1 MGGKQLPPQQSKS
14 GFVGDPGL
22 DIATRLVHAG
32 ERAGLLTAVPVS
44 TPIYASVTY
53 TYGSMAEVDKVF
65 GGEMPGY
72 VYSRYAN
79 PTLTALES
87 AMHALEGGF
96 AASAFGSGMAALHAA
111 LLACDIGS
119 GCTVLA
125 SQDLYGA
132 TIGLLNTVFTPF
144 AVNTIM
150 ADYSDLEELE
160 RKAPEM
166 RPRIMIAE
174 TISNPL
180 LKVCDLERCAEIA
193 HAIGAKLI
201 VDNTFATPYL
211 CRPLELG
218 ADIVVHSATK
228 YLGGHGDVMGG
239 IVVAREEPQHNALRS
254 VMKLAG
260 GIMSPY
266 DAHEILRGLK
276 TLALRVERQCA
287 NAHAIAEK
295 LSADRRVA
303 RVHYPGLATSD
314 GGRKLERTLRPK
326 YAGAMV
332 AIELANNTKEGAFRF
347 MDALRLVVR
356 STSLGDVFTSALHPA
371 TASHRDVPPAR
382 RRALGIT
389 DGLVRLSIGI
399 EHVDDILADI
409 GQALDASVA

>member
-1 MGGKQLPPQQSKS
+1 MGGKQ
-14 GFVGDPGL
+14 L

-32 ERAGLLTAVPVS
+32 ERQVPAAVPVA

-53 TYGSMAEVDKVF
+53 TYPTMAEVDKVF
-65 GGEMPGY
+65 GGEIPGY

-87 AMHALEGGF
+87 AVHALEGGF
-96 AASAFGSGMAALHAA
+96 GASAFGSGMAALHAA
-111 LLACDIGS
+111 LLACDIAS

-132 TIGLLNTVFTPF
+132 TINLLNSVFTSF
-144 AVNTIM
+144 GVNTIV
-150 ADYSDLEELE
+150 ADYADLDVLE
-160 RKAPEM
+160 KKVREV

-174 TISNPL
+174 TVSNPL
-180 LKVCDLERCAEIA
+180 LKVCDLAQSAEIA
-193 HAIGAKLI
+193 HSVGARLI

-211 CRPLELG
+211 CRPFHLG
-218 ADIVVHSATK
+218 ADMVVHSATK
-228 YLGGHGDVMGG
+228 YLAGHGDVMGG
-239 IVVAREEPQHNALRS
+239 IAVAREEQQHNALRS
-254 VMKLAG
+254 IMKLAG

-287 NAHAIAEK
+287 NARTIAEK

-303 RVHYPGLATSD
+303 RVHYPALATGD
-314 GGRKLERTLRPK
+314 ARRKLEGTLRPN

-332 AIELANNTKEGAFRF
+332 AIELVNNNKEGAFRF

-356 STSLGDVFTSALHPA
+356 STSLGDVFSSALHPA
-371 TASHRDVPPAR
+371 TASHRDMAPAR

-399 EHVDDILADI
+399 EHVDDILADLN
-409 GQALDASVA
+409 QALNASAA

>member
-1 MGGKQLPPQQSKS
+1 MGERK
-14 GFVGDPGL
+14 L
-22 DIATRLVHAG
+22 DIATQLVHAG
-32 ERAGLLTAVPVS
+32 ERQVPAAIPVT
-44 TPIYASVTY
+44 TPIYASATY
-53 TYGSMAEVDKVF
+53 TYRSMAEVDKVF

-79 PTLTALES
+79 PTLTALET
-87 AMHALEGGF
+87 AVHALEGGF
-96 AASAFGSGMAALHAA
+96 GASAFGSGMAALHAA
-111 LLACDIGS
+111 LLACDIGA
-119 GCTVLA
+119 GVTVLA

-132 TIGLLNTVFTPF
+132 TIGLLNNVFASF
-144 AVNTIM
+144 SVETIM
-150 ADYSDLEELE
+150 VDYSDLNALE
-160 RKAPEM
+160 QKA
-166 RPRIMIAE
+166 RATKPRIMIAE

-180 LKVCDLERCAEIA
+180 LKVCDLACCAEIA
-193 HAIGAKLI
+193 HAVGARLI

-211 CRPLELG
+211 CRPLDLG
-218 ADIVVHSATK
+218 ADVVVHSATK

-239 IVVAREEPQHNALRS
+239 IVVAREEAQHNLLRS

-287 NAHAIAEK
+287 NASAIAQK
-295 LSADRRVA
+295 LSGDRRVG
-303 RVHYPGLATSD
+303 RVYYPGLVPPDAR
-314 GGRKLERTLRPK
+314 RKLERTLRPH

-347 MDALRLVVR
+347 MDGLRLVVR

-371 TASHRDVPPAR
+371 TASHREVAPAR
-382 RRALGIT
+382 RRALGIA

-399 EHVDDILADI
+399 EHVDDILADLD
-409 GQALDASVA
+409 QALDASAA

>member
-1 MGGKQLPPQQSKS
+1 MGGKQ
-14 GFVGDPGL
+14 L

-32 ERAGLLTAVPVS
+32 ERQVPAAVPVA

-79 PTLTALES
+79 PTVTALEN
-87 AMHALEGGF
+87 AVHALEGGF

-111 LLACDIGS
+111 LLACDIAPGV
-119 GCTVLA
+119 TVLA

-132 TIGLLNTVFTPF
+132 TIGLLNTVFTSYG
-144 AVNTIM
+144 VNIIM
-150 ADYSDLEELE
+150 VDYSDLDALE
-160 RKAPEM
+160 QRARQTK
-166 RPRIMIAE
+166 PRIMIAE

-180 LKVCDLERCAEIA
+180 LKVCDLARCAEIA
-193 HAIGAKLI
+193 HAVGARLI

-211 CRPLELG
+211 CRPFDLG
-218 ADIVVHSATK
+218 ADVVVHSATK

-239 IVVAREEPQHNALRS
+239 IVIAREEPQHNALRS
-254 VMKLAG
+254 IMKLAG

-266 DAHEILRGLK
+266 DAHEIMRGLK

-287 NAHAIAEK
+287 NAQTIATR
-295 LSADRRVA
+295 LSADRRVS
-303 RVHYPGLATSD
+303 RVHYPALATGD
-314 GGRKLERTLRPK
+314 ARRQLERTLRPH

-347 MDALRLVVR
+347 MDALRLVLR

-371 TASHRDVPPAR
+371 TASHRDVAPAR
-382 RRALGIT
+382 RRALGIA

-399 EHVDDILADI
+399 EHVDDLLADLN
-409 GQALDASVA
+409 QALEASVA

>member
-1 MGGKQLPPQQSKS
+1 MARQ
-14 GFVGDPGL
+14 L

-32 ERAGLLTAVPVS
+32 ERQVPSAVPVS

-65 GGEMPGY
+65 GGEVPGY

-79 PTLTALES
+79 PTLTALENAVLS
-87 AMHALEGGF
+87 LEGGF
-96 AASAFGSGMAALHAA
+96 GASAFGSGMAALHAA
-111 LLACDIGS
+111 LLACDIAS

-132 TIGLLNTVFTPF
+132 TIGLLNNVFTPF
-144 AVNTIM
+144 GVSTIM
-150 ADYSDLEELE
+150 VDYSDLDTLE
-160 RKAPEM
+160 KKAREV

-174 TISNPL
+174 TVSNPL
-180 LKVCDLERCAEIA
+180 LKVSDLGCCAEIA
-193 HAIGAKLI
+193 HAVGARLI

-211 CRPLELG
+211 CRPFDLG
-218 ADIVVHSATK
+218 ADLVVHSATK
-228 YLGGHGDVMGG
+228 YLAGHGDVMGG
-239 IVVAREEPQHNALRS
+239 IAIAREEPQHNVLRS
-254 VMKLAG
+254 IMKLAG

-276 TLALRVERQCA
+276 TLALRVERQCS
-287 NAHAIAEK
+287 NARTIADK
-295 LSADRRVA
+295 LSADRRVS
-303 RVHYPGLATSD
+303 RVHYPGLTAGD
-314 GGRKLERTLRPK
+314 AKRKLERTLRPS

-332 AIELANNTKEGAFRF
+332 AIELANNTREGAFRF

-356 STSLGDVFTSALHPA
+356 STSLGDVFSSALHPA

-382 RRALGIT
+382 RRAFGIS

-399 EHVDDILADI
+399 EHVDDILADLE
-409 GQALDASVA
+409 QALDASTR

>member
-1 MGGKQLPPQQSKS
+1 MGGKQLPPQGSKS
-14 GFVGDPGL
+14 GLVGDPGL

-32 ERAGLLTAVPVS
+32 ERQVPAAVPVA

-65 GGEMPGY
+65 AGEMPGY

-87 AMHALEGGF
+87 AVHALEGGF

-111 LLACDIGS
+111 LLACDLAPGV
-119 GCTVLA
+119 TVLA

-132 TIGLLNTVFTPF
+132 TTGLLNTVFTSF
-144 AVNTIM
+144 GVNTIM
-150 ADYSDLEELE
+150 TDCSDLEGLDQ
-160 RKAPEM
+160 KARAT
-166 RPRIMIAE
+166 RPRILIAE

-180 LKVCDLERCAEIA
+180 LKVCDLARCAEIA
-193 HAIGAKLI
+193 HAAGARLI

-218 ADIVVHSATK
+218 ADMVVHSATK

-239 IVVAREEPQHNALRS
+239 IVVAREAPQHNALRT

-276 TLALRVERQCA
+276 TLALRVERQCT
-287 NAHAIAEK
+287 NAHTIAEK
-295 LSADRRVA
+295 LSSDRRVA
-303 RVHYPGLATSD
+303 RVHYPALATGD
-314 GGRKLERTLRPK
+314 ARRRLERTLRPNH
-326 YAGAMV
+326 AGAMV

-371 TASHRDVPPAR
+371 TASHRDVAPAR
-382 RRALGIT
+382 RRQLGIT
-389 DGLVRLSIGI
+389 DGLVRISIGI
-399 EHVDDILADI
+399 EHVDDILADLN
-409 GQALDASVA
+409 QALDASVA

>member
-1 MGGKQLPPQQSKS
+1 MGGKQ
-14 GFVGDPGL
+14 L

-32 ERAGLLTAVPVS
+32 ERQVPAAIPVV

-79 PTLTALES
+79 PTVTALEN
-87 AMHALEGGF
+87 AVHALEGGF

-111 LLACDIGS
+111 LLACDIAPGV
-119 GCTVLA
+119 TVLA

-132 TIGLLNTVFTPF
+132 TIGLLNTVFTSF
-144 AVNTIM
+144 GVSTIM
-150 ADYSDLEELE
+150 VDYSDLDTLE
-160 RKAPEM
+160 QKA
-166 RPRIMIAE
+166 RQAKPRIMIAE

-180 LKVCDLERCAEIA
+180 LKVCDLARCAEIA
-193 HAIGAKLI
+193 HAAGARLI

-211 CRPLELG
+211 CRPFDLG
-218 ADIVVHSATK
+218 ADLVVHSATK

-254 VMKLAG
+254 IMKLAG

-266 DAHEILRGLK
+266 DAHEIMRGLK

-287 NAHAIAEK
+287 NAQTIATK

-303 RVHYPGLATSD
+303 RVHYPALATGD
-314 GGRKLERTLRPK
+314 ARRQLERTLRPH

-356 STSLGDVFTSALHPA
+356 STSLGDVFSSALHPA
-371 TASHRDVPPAR
+371 TASHRDVAPAR
-382 RRALGIT
+382 RRALGIA

-399 EHVDDILADI
+399 EHVDDILADLN
-409 GQALDASVA
+409 QALDASAT

>member
-1 MGGKQLPPQQSKS
+1 MGGKQ
-14 GFVGDPGL
+14 L

-32 ERAGLLTAVPVS
+32 ERQVPAAVPVA

-65 GGEMPGY
+65 GGEIPGY

-79 PTLTALES
+79 PTLTALEN
-87 AMHALEGGF
+87 AVHALEGGF

-111 LLACDIGS
+111 LLACDLAPGV
-119 GCTVLA
+119 TVLA

-132 TIGLLNTVFTPF
+132 TIGLLNTVFTSF
-144 AVNTIM
+144 NVNTIM
-150 ADYSDLEELE
+150 TDYSDLGELAQ
-160 RKAPEM
+160 KAREAK
-166 RPRIMIAE
+166 PRILIAE

-180 LKVCDLERCAEIA
+180 LKVCDLSCCAEIA
-193 HAIGAKLI
+193 HAVGARLI

-228 YLGGHGDVMGG
+228 YMGGHGDVMGG

-254 VMKLAG
+254 IMKLAG

-276 TLALRVERQCA
+276 TLALRVERQCT
-287 NAHAIAEK
+287 NARAIAENLTK
-295 LSADRRVA
+295 DGRVV
-303 RVHYPGLATSD
+303 RVHYPALATGD
-314 GGRKLERTLRPK
+314 ARRKLERTLRPN

-332 AIELANNTKEGAFRF
+332 AIELANNTREGAFRF

-371 TASHRDVPPAR
+371 TASHRDVAPAR

-399 EHVDDILADI
+399 EHVDDILADLH
-409 GQALDASVA
+409 QALEASAAA

>member
-1 MGGKQLPPQQSKS
+1 MGGKQ
-14 GFVGDPGL
+14 L

-32 ERAGLLTAVPVS
+32 ERQVPAAVPVS

-65 GGEMPGY
+65 GGEIPGY

-79 PTLTALES
+79 PTLTALEN
-87 AMHALEGGF
+87 AVHALEGGF
-96 AASAFGSGMAALHAA
+96 GASAFGSGMAALHAA
-111 LLACDIGS
+111 LLACDIAS

-132 TIGLLNTVFTPF
+132 TINLLNTVFTPF
-144 AVNTIM
+144 GVNTIM
-150 ADYSDLEELE
+150 ADYSDLGALE
-160 RKAPEM
+160 KKASEV

-174 TISNPL
+174 TVSNPL
-180 LKVCDLERCAEIA
+180 LKVCDLARCAEIA
-193 HAIGAKLI
+193 HSVGARLI
-201 VDNTFATPYL
+201 VDNTFTTPYL
-211 CRPLELG
+211 CRPFDLG
-218 ADIVVHSATK
+218 ADVVVHSATK

-239 IVVAREEPQHNALRS
+239 IVVAREEQQHNALRS

-287 NAHAIAEK
+287 NARTIAEK
-295 LSADRRVA
+295 LAADGRVA
-303 RVHYPGLATSD
+303 RVHYPALATGD
-314 GGRKLERTLRPK
+314 ARRKLERTLRPN

-356 STSLGDVFTSALHPA
+356 STSLGDVFSSALHPA
-371 TASHRDVPPAR
+371 TASHRDMAPAR

-399 EHVDDILADI
+399 EYVDDILSDLN
-409 GQALDASVA
+409 QALDASAT

>member
-1 MGGKQLPPQQSKS
+1 MDGKD
-14 GFVGDPGL
+14 FDV
-22 DIATRLVHAG
+22 ATRLVHAG
-32 ERAGLLTAVPVS
+32 ERQVPAAVPVA

-65 GGEMPGY
+65 AGEMPGY

-79 PTLTALES
+79 PTLAALEN

-96 AASAFGSGMAALHAA
+96 AASAFGSGMAALHAG
-111 LLACDIGS
+111 LLACDIAPDA
-119 GCTVLA
+119 TVLA

-132 TIGLLNTVFTPF
+132 TTGLLNTVFAAFDVKT
-144 AVNTIM
+144 VM
-150 ADYSDLEELE
+150 ADYSDLDALE
-160 RKAPEM
+160 QKAQQAK
-166 RPRIMIAE
+166 PRIMIAE

-180 LKVCDLERCAEIA
+180 LKVCDLARCAEIA
-193 HAIGAKLI
+193 HAAGARLI

-239 IVVAREEPQHNALRS
+239 IVVAREEPQYNALRS
-254 VMKLAG
+254 IMKLAG

-287 NAHAIAEK
+287 NARIIAEK
-295 LSADRRVA
+295 LSTDRRVA
-303 RVHYPGLATSD
+303 CVHYPALATGD
-314 GGRKLERTLRPK
+314 ARRRLERTLRPN

-356 STSLGDVFTSALHPA
+356 STSLGDVFSSALHPA
-371 TASHRDVPPAR
+371 TASHREVAPAR
-382 RRALGIT
+382 RQQLGIT

-399 EHVDDILADI
+399 EHVDDILADLD
-409 GQALDASVA
+409 QALDASMA

>member
-1 MGGKQLPPQQSKS
+1 MDRK
-14 GFVGDPGL
+14 L
-22 DIATRLVHAG
+22 DIATQLVHAG
-32 ERAGLLTAVPVS
+32 ERQVPAATPVA

-53 TYGSMAEVDKVF
+53 TYGSMAEIDKVF
-65 GGEMPGY
+65 GGEIPGY

-79 PTLTALES
+79 PTLTALEN

-111 LLACDIGS
+111 LLACDIAS
-119 GCTVLA
+119 GVTVLA

-132 TIGLLNTVFTPF
+132 TIGLLNTVFSAF
-144 AVNTIM
+144 KVETIM
-150 ADYSDLEELE
+150 VDYSDLDALE
-160 RKAPEM
+160 QKAREAT
-166 RPRIMIAE
+166 PRIMIAE

-180 LKVCDLERCAEIA
+180 LKVCDLAGCAEIA
-193 HAIGAKLI
+193 HAVGARLI

-211 CRPLELG
+211 CRPLDLG
-218 ADIVVHSATK
+218 ADVVVHSATK

-239 IVVAREEPQHNALRS
+239 IVIAREEPQHNLLRS

-276 TLALRVERQCA
+276 TLALRVDRQCS
-287 NAHAIAEK
+287 NARTIAEK
-295 LSADRRVA
+295 LSQDRRVA
-303 RVHYPGLATSD
+303 RVHYPTLAAGD
-314 GGRKLERTLRPK
+314 ARRKLERTLRPN

-332 AIELANNTKEGAFRF
+332 AIELANNTKEGAFKF
-347 MDALRLVVR
+347 MDALRLIVR
-356 STSLGDVFTSALHPA
+356 STSLGDVFSSALHPA

-382 RRALGIT
+382 RRAFGIS

-409 GQALDASVA
+409 NQALAASGS

>member
-1 MGGKQLPPQQSKS
+1 MGGKQ
-14 GFVGDPGL
+14 L

-32 ERAGLLTAVPVS
+32 ERQVPAAVPVA

-79 PTLTALES
+79 PTVTALEN
-87 AMHALEGGF
+87 AVHALEGGF

-111 LLACDIGS
+111 LLACDIAPGV
-119 GCTVLA
+119 TVLA

-132 TIGLLNTVFTPF
+132 TIGLLNTVFTAF
-144 AVNTIM
+144 DVSTIM
-150 ADYSDLEELE
+150 ADYSDLDALE
-160 RKAPEM
+160 QKA
-166 RPRIMIAE
+166 RQAKPRIMIAE

-180 LKVCDLERCAEIA
+180 LKVCDLARCAEIA
-193 HAIGAKLI
+193 HAVGARLI

-211 CRPLELG
+211 CRPFDLG
-218 ADIVVHSATK
+218 ADVVVHSATK

-239 IVVAREEPQHNALRS
+239 IVIAREESQHNALRS
-254 VMKLAG
+254 IMKLAG

-287 NAHAIAEK
+287 NAQTIATK

-303 RVHYPGLATSD
+303 RVHYPALATVD
-314 GGRKLERTLRPK
+314 ARRQLERTLRPH

-332 AIELANNTKEGAFRF
+332 AIELANNSKEGAFRF

-356 STSLGDVFTSALHPA
+356 STSLGDVFSSALHPA
-371 TASHRDVPPAR
+371 TASHRDVAPAR
-382 RRALGIT
+382 RRALGIA

-399 EHVDDILADI
+399 EYVNDILADLD
-409 GQALDASVA
+409 QALDASAT

>member
-1 MGGKQLPPQQSKS
+1 MGGKQ
-14 GFVGDPGL
+14 L

-32 ERAGLLTAVPVS
+32 ERQVPAAVPVA

-79 PTLTALES
+79 PTVTALEN
-87 AMHALEGGF
+87 AVHALEGGF

-111 LLACDIGS
+111 LLACDIAPGV
-119 GCTVLA
+119 TVLA

-132 TIGLLNTVFTPF
+132 TIGLLNTVFTSF
-144 AVNTIM
+144 GVNIIM
-150 ADYSDLEELE
+150 VDYSDLDALE
-160 RKAPEM
+160 QRARQTK
-166 RPRIMIAE
+166 PRIMIAE

-180 LKVCDLERCAEIA
+180 LKVCDLARCAEIA
-193 HAIGAKLI
+193 HAVGARLI

-211 CRPLELG
+211 CRPFDLG
-218 ADIVVHSATK
+218 ADVVVHSATK

-239 IVVAREEPQHNALRS
+239 IVIAREEPQHNALRS
-254 VMKLAG
+254 IMKLAG

-266 DAHEILRGLK
+266 DAHEIMRGLK

-287 NAHAIAEK
+287 NAQTIATR
-295 LSADRRVA
+295 LSADRRVS
-303 RVHYPGLATSD
+303 RVHYPALATGD
-314 GGRKLERTLRPK
+314 ARRQLERTLRPH

-347 MDALRLVVR
+347 MDALQLVVR
-356 STSLGDVFTSALHPA
+356 STSLGDVFSSALHPA
-371 TASHRDVPPAR
+371 TASHRDVAPAR
-382 RRALGIT
+382 RRALGIA

-399 EHVDDILADI
+399 EHVDDLLADLN
-409 GQALDASVA
+409 QALEASVA

>member
-1 MGGKQLPPQQSKS
+1 MQAKQ
-14 GFVGDPGL
+14 L

-32 ERAGLLTAVPVS
+32 ERQVPAALPVC
-44 TPIYASVTY
+44 TPIYSSVTY

-65 GGEMPGY
+65 GGEVPGY

-87 AMHALEGGF
+87 AVHSLEGGF

-111 LLACDIGS
+111 LLACDIAS

-132 TIGLLNTVFTPF
+132 TIGLLNNVFPAF
-144 AVNTIM
+144 GVETIM
-150 ADYSDLEELE
+150 LDYSDLDALEKKAREL
-160 RKAPEM
+160 

-174 TISNPL
+174 TVSNPL
-180 LKVCDLERCAEIA
+180 LKVSDLACCAEIA
-193 HAIGAKLI
+193 HAAGARLI

-211 CRPLELG
+211 CRPFDLG
-218 ADIVVHSATK
+218 ADMVVHSATK
-228 YLGGHGDVMGG
+228 YLAGHGDVMGG
-239 IVVAREEPQHNALRS
+239 IAIAREEAQHNALRS

-287 NAHAIAEK
+287 NARAIAEK
-295 LSADRRVA
+295 LSSDRRVT
-303 RVHYPGLATSD
+303 RVHYPGLS
-314 GGRKLERTLRPK
+314 GGDTRRKLERTLRPN

-332 AIELANNTKEGAFRF
+332 SIELANNTKEGAFRF
-347 MDALRLVVR
+347 MDALRLVLR
-356 STSLGDVFTSALHPA
+356 STSLGDVFSSALHPA
-371 TASHRDVPPAR
+371 TASHRDVAPAR
-382 RRALGIT
+382 RRAFGIS

-399 EHVDDILADI
+399 EHVDDILADLD
-409 GQALDASVA
+409 QALAASGG

>member
-1 MGGKQLPPQQSKS
+1 MGGKQLPPQPNTS
-14 GFVGDPGL
+14 GFAGQPGL

-32 ERAGLLTAVPVS
+32 ERQVPAAVPVA

-79 PTLTALES
+79 PTLTALEN
-87 AMHALEGGF
+87 AVHALEGGF

-111 LLACDIGS
+111 LLACDIAPGV
-119 GCTVLA
+119 TVLA

-132 TIGLLNTVFTPF
+132 TIGLLNNVFTSF
-144 AVNTIM
+144 GVDTIM
-150 ADYSDLEELE
+150 VDYSDLNALE
-160 RKAPEM
+160 QKA
-166 RPRIMIAE
+166 RASKPRIMIAE

-180 LKVCDLERCAEIA
+180 LKVCDLACCAEIA
-193 HAIGAKLI
+193 HAVGASLI

-211 CRPLELG
+211 CRPLDLG
-218 ADIVVHSATK
+218 ADLVVHSATK

-239 IVVAREEPQHNALRS
+239 IVVARNEAQHNLLRS
-254 VMKLAG
+254 IMKLAG

-287 NAHAIAEK
+287 NASAIAEK
-295 LSADRRVA
+295 LSTDRRVA
-303 RVHYPGLATSD
+303 RVHYPALASGD
-314 GGRKLERTLRPK
+314 AQRRLGRTLRPS

-356 STSLGDVFTSALHPA
+356 STSLGDVFSSALHPA
-371 TASHRDVPPAR
+371 TASHRDVAPAR
-382 RRALGIT
+382 RRALGIA

-399 EHVDDILADI
+399 EHVDDILADLN
-409 GQALDASVA
+409 QALDASAA

>member
-1 MGGKQLPPQQSKS
+1 MGGEQ
-14 GFVGDPGL
+14 L

-32 ERAGLLTAVPVS
+32 ERQVPAAVPVA

-65 GGEMPGY
+65 GGEIPGY

-79 PTLTALES
+79 PTLTVLEN
-87 AMHALEGGF
+87 AVQALEGGF
-96 AASAFGSGMAALHAA
+96 GASAFGSGMAALHAA
-111 LLACDIGS
+111 LLACDIAS

-132 TIGLLNTVFTPF
+132 TINLLNSVFTSF
-144 AVNTIM
+144 GVNTIV
-150 ADYSDLEELE
+150 ADYADLDVLE
-160 RKAPEM
+160 KKVREV

-174 TISNPL
+174 TVSNPL
-180 LKVCDLERCAEIA
+180 LKVCDLAQSAEIA
-193 HAIGAKLI
+193 HSVGARLI

-211 CRPLELG
+211 CRPFHLG
-218 ADIVVHSATK
+218 ADMVVHSATK
-228 YLGGHGDVMGG
+228 YLAGHGDVMGG
-239 IVVAREEPQHNALRS
+239 IAVAREEQQHNALRS
-254 VMKLAG
+254 IMKLAG

-287 NAHAIAEK
+287 NARTIAEK

-303 RVHYPGLATSD
+303 RVHYPALATGD
-314 GGRKLERTLRPK
+314 ARRKLEGTLRPN

-332 AIELANNTKEGAFRF
+332 AIELVNNNKEGAFRF

-356 STSLGDVFTSALHPA
+356 STSLGDVFSSALHPA
-371 TASHRDVPPAR
+371 TASHRDMAPAR

-399 EHVDDILADI
+399 EHVDDILADLN
-409 GQALDASVA
+409 QALNASAA

>member
-1 MGGKQLPPQQSKS
+1 MGGKQL
-14 GFVGDPGL
+14 DM
-22 DIATRLVHAG
+22 ATQLVHAG
-32 ERAGLLTAVPVS
+32 ERQVPTAVPVT

-65 GGEMPGY
+65 GGEVPGY

-79 PTLTALES
+79 PTLTALEN
-87 AMHALEGGF
+87 AVHALEGGF
-96 AASAFGSGMAALHAA
+96 AATAFGSGMAALHAA
-111 LLACDIGS
+111 FLACDIAS
-119 GCTVLA
+119 GVTVLA

-132 TIGLLNTVFTPF
+132 TTGLLNNVFSNF
-144 AVNTIM
+144 GVNVVT
-150 ADYSDLEELE
+150 ADYSELDALAQ
-160 RKAPEM
+160 KARETK
-166 RPRIMIAE
+166 PRIMVAE

-180 LKVCDLERCAEIA
+180 LKVCDLACCAEIA
-193 HAIGAKLI
+193 HAAGGRLI

-218 ADIVVHSATK
+218 ADMVVHSATK
-228 YLGGHGDVMGG
+228 YLAGHGDVMGG
-239 IVVAREEPQHNALRS
+239 IAIAREEPQHTALRNI
-254 VMKLAG
+254 MKLAG

-287 NAHAIAEK
+287 NACTIAEK

-303 RVHYPGLATSD
+303 RVHYPGLATGD
-314 GGRKLERTLRPK
+314 ARRRLERTLRPG

-356 STSLGDVFTSALHPA
+356 STSLGDVFSSALHPA
-371 TASHRDVPPAR
+371 TASHRDVAPAR
-382 RRALGIT
+382 RRALGIS

-399 EHVDDILADI
+399 EHVDDLLADLH
-409 GQALDASVA
+409 QALDASAA

>member
-1 MGGKQLPPQQSKS
+1 MGGKQ
-14 GFVGDPGL
+14 L

-32 ERAGLLTAVPVS
+32 ERQVPAAVPVA

-79 PTLTALES
+79 PTVTALEN
-87 AMHALEGGF
+87 AVHALEGGF

-111 LLACDIGS
+111 LLACDIAPS
-119 GCTVLA
+119 VTVLA

-132 TIGLLNTVFTPF
+132 TIGLLNTVFTSF
-144 AVNTIM
+144 GVNIIM
-150 ADYSDLEELE
+150 VDYSDLDALE
-160 RKAPEM
+160 QRARQTK
-166 RPRIMIAE
+166 PRIMIAE

-180 LKVCDLERCAEIA
+180 LKVCDLARCAEIA
-193 HAIGAKLI
+193 HAVGARLI

-211 CRPLELG
+211 CRPFDLG
-218 ADIVVHSATK
+218 ADVVVHSATK

-239 IVVAREEPQHNALRS
+239 IVIAREEPQHNALRS
-254 VMKLAG
+254 IMKLAG

-266 DAHEILRGLK
+266 DAHEIMRGLK

-287 NAHAIAEK
+287 NAQTIATR
-295 LSADRRVA
+295 LSADRRVS
-303 RVHYPGLATSD
+303 RVHYPALATGD
-314 GGRKLERTLRPK
+314 ARRQLERTLRPH

-347 MDALRLVVR
+347 MDALRLVLR

-371 TASHRDVPPAR
+371 TASHRDVAPAR
-382 RRALGIT
+382 RRALGIA

-399 EHVDDILADI
+399 EHVDDLLADLN
-409 GQALDASVA
+409 QALEASVA